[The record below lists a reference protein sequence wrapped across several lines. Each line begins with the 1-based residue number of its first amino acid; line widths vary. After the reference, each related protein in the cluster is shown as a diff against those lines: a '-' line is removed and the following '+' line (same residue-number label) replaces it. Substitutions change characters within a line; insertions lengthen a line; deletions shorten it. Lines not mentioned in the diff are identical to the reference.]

1 MSKAKAMGNARKV
14 IKKVDHGG
22 KVFTWIPSGMAA
34 AGPPLGSQL
43 GQIGVNIANFVKDFN
58 LKTSINKV
66 TSDDRPHVPRPLFN
80 FLLFVTFSRRACPS
94 PAT

>member
-1 MSKAKAMGNARKV
+1 MSKAMGNARKV
-14 IKKVDHGG
+14 LKKVDHGNR
-22 KVFTWIPSGMAA
+22 VFTWIPSGLAA

-66 TSDDRPHVPRPLFN
+66 TFKYTIIKQDSDMLAVK
-80 FLLFVTFSRRACPS
+80 T
-94 PAT
+94 